1 MGTAGERP
9 RVSDDR
15 EVAAADGDAA
25 LSAADEDA
33 TDQLRQVDR
42 LATVLDDAIA
52 LPGGYRVGID
62 PLVGLLP
69 VVGDLSASAVSVYIV
84 LEAAY
89 LGVPRATLARMVFNV
104 GVDTVVGSVPVVG
117 PIFDAVWKCNARNV
131 ALLTDRVEDPEGG
144 QADRLVLAAM
154 GVLLVGLSV
163 AGSLAVGLGAWWLA
177 GQVGLL

>member
-1 MGTAGERP
+1 
-9 RVSDDR
+9 VSDD
-15 EVAAADGDAA
+15 AAVVEAVD
-25 LSAADEDA
+25 AADEDA
-33 TDQLRQVDR
+33 ADQLGQVDR
-42 LATVLDDAIA
+42 LATVLDDSIR
-52 LPGGYRVGID
+52 LPGGYRIGVD

-117 PIFDAVWKCNARNV
+117 PLFDAVWKCNARNV
-131 ALLTDRVEDPEGG
+131 ALLSDRVEDPAGG

-154 GVLLVGLSV
+154 GVLLVALSV
-163 AGSLAVGLGAWWLA
+163 AGSATVGLGAWWLA
-177 GQVGLL
+177 GQAGLV